1 MITQPREAATN
12 PPNPPRK
19 GDRTS
24 RNNVHESARKG
35 LKRLIRNWAQTEKQ
49 ESEGVIKGTMGTF
62 EDTRNDGNEHG

>member
-35 LKRLIRNWAQTEKQ
+35 LIRNWAQTEKQ